1 LDYYRQAAS
10 AVRSR
15 DNSKVTYLSTGSI
28 SSNPRVRDMLKRL
41 KEEEN
46 ADQAL
51 LNNYPSVDLNVGDQL
66 QGKIE

>member
-1 LDYYRQAAS
+1 
-10 AVRSR
+10 VRSR
-15 DNSKVTYLSTGSI
+15 DNSKVTDLSTGSI

-46 ADQAL
+46 ADQAI
-51 LNNYPSVDLNVGDQL
+51 LNNYPNVDLNVGDQL